1 MRESYQIN
9 IIRQGRDLYV
19 NPKLIEVG
27 IKKDFFFVFVFFEQA
42 HTISVLPVQPG
53 NRKSLLFNED
63 LTRFISTLCKKK
75 RQKRKY

>member
-27 IKKDFFFVFVFFEQA
+27 IKKDFFFFFVFFWTSTHDQCPSCAAREQKVFV
-42 HTISVLPVQPG
+42 IQWG
-53 NRKSLLFNED
+53 FNQIYKHA
-63 LTRFISTLCKKK
+63 LQKKATEA
-75 RQKRKY
+75 